1 MKKFCGVYGGWEL
14 LIAGLVLLF
23 QSVMNILFVQLYF
36 LAEAKRLAL
45 FSGALVNSYCLF
57 VLVLPVLMEKIEI
70 LKGERLLDFLDV
82 SAGEGRLTF
91 PVLSGFLGE
100 QALGGFL
107 GTVLILTGRTVLEW
121 GGAVVAGIYCFVVLG
136 FAMGI
141 TSMSLFRF
149 VLCFSSKHWSVY
161 GFAAFASL
169 SIMICFFMVGVK
181 SVA

>member
-1 MKKFCGVYGGWEL
+1 
-14 LIAGLVLLF
+14 
-23 QSVMNILFVQLYF
+23 MNILFMQLYF

-107 GTVLILTGRTVLEW
+107 GTVLILTGRTVL
-121 GGAVVAGIYCFVVLG
+121 GKV
-136 FAMGI
+136 
-141 TSMSLFRF
+141 
-149 VLCFSSKHWSVY
+149 
-161 GFAAFASL
+161 
-169 SIMICFFMVGVK
+169 
-181 SVA
+181 

>member
-23 QSVMNILFVQLYF
+23 QSVMNILFMQLYF

-82 SAGEGRLTF
+82 SAGEG
-91 PVLSGFLGE
+91 
-100 QALGGFL
+100 
-107 GTVLILTGRTVLEW
+107 
-121 GGAVVAGIYCFVVLG
+121 
-136 FAMGI
+136 
-141 TSMSLFRF
+141 
-149 VLCFSSKHWSVY
+149 
-161 GFAAFASL
+161 
-169 SIMICFFMVGVK
+169 
-181 SVA
+181 